1 MKDLTREP
9 VGQLRFPKEAE
20 GGDGEAVMEMVSMTD
35 YFLAEYNLRLQTNL
49 PCINA
54 GNDKKPRWLPMEV

>member
-1 MKDLTREP
+1 
-9 VGQLRFPKEAE
+9 
-20 GGDGEAVMEMVSMTD
+20 MTD

-54 GNDKKPRWLPMEV
+54 GSEKKQRWLPMEVGPTPCLPLLLDTP